1 MSEIDRKWVIFL
13 VPFFVVDVGRRV
25 LLYFETETKMNL
37 FFSLLDRSMEGDCA
51 VNWQERCVEL
61 ETSLQRF
68 RDQAGKIRGL
78 LRDKVSNDLDILHA
92 APSSTLL
99 YRFLPI
105 FLDFVAIVGY
115 LVLLGC
121 SFLRYKVTQ

>member
-92 APSSTLL
+92 ATLFS
-99 YRFLPI
+99 RFFGD
-105 FLDFVAIVGY
+105 FLAVYGRP
-115 LVLLGC
+115 VLLGC
-121 SFLRYKVTQ
+121 SDPRHKVTF